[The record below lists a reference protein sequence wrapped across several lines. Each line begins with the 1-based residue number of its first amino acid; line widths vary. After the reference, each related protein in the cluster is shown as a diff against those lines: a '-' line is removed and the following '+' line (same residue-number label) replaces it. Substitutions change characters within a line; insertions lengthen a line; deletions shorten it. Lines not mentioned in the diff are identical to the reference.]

1 MNVVDRL
8 DDVGLR
14 LLCDDEQDRG
24 LTIEPGR
31 RKRVT
36 YPRCDRR
43 DGREP
48 HQRAAGRPHD
58 DWIIVGGVKP
68 LIIGGDGLLLLRTI
82 EKANRAGRVGFDN
95 CGAHVLHPEPHRGER
110 DGIYSYADGGLLS
123 AAYSD
128 LGDTLDLRDALH
140 DDRVSDIVNCAGGD
154 GIRCEGKYQDW
165 RGRGIA
171 LPKIGHV
178 RPIRWQIARGGI
190 DRGLYGPRRT
200 FDAPMKVGLHRDTRR
215 DQGTDASE
223 LRST

>member
-1 MNVVDRL
+1 MNVVAGL
-8 DDVGLR
+8 DDGGLG
-14 LLCDDEQDRG
+14 LVCDDEQERG
-24 LTIEPGR
+24 LTVDPGG

-36 YPRCDRR
+36 SPRCDRR

-48 HQRAAGRPHD
+48 PQRAAGRAHD
-58 DWIIVGGVKP
+58 DWIIVGGLKQ

-82 EKANRAGRVGFDN
+82 EHANRAGRVGFDN

-110 DGIYSYADGGLLS
+110 DGIDSYPDGGRLS
-123 AAYSD
+123 AAYSE
-128 LGDTLDLRDALH
+128 LGHTLDLRDALR

-154 GIRCEGKYQDW
+154 GIRCEGRYQDW

-190 DRGLYGPRRT
+190 DRGLYG
-200 FDAPMKVGLHRDTRR
+200 TRL
-215 DQGTDASE
+215 TLPAAIE
-223 LRST
+223 LELKLYT